1 MKMDKCSEHT
11 FTKQHPPFLSAG
23 QEQPA
28 CALAPAE
35 LAAHAH
41 WMRCALQEA
50 ARAAGKGEVPIGAVV
65 VKDGVIIGRGHNL
78 RETLKDASA
87 HAEILALRQAAQT
100 TGDWRLSGATLYS
113 TIEPCPMCAGAL
125 VQFRVDCLV
134 YGARD
139 PKAGAVDSLYN
150 IVRDSRL
157 NHRLQVVEG
166 VLAGEC
172 AAIIQEFFRARRAA
186 KKAAKLHKHGEM
198 AESG

>member
-1 MKMDKCSEHT
+1 MEMDKYSE
-11 FTKQHPPFLSAG
+11 QN
-23 QEQPA
+23 
-28 CALAPAE
+28 AE
-35 LAAHAH
+35 IMDTHAH
-41 WMRCALQEA
+41 WMRCALREA
-50 ARAAGKGEVPIGAVV
+50 GLAAGKGEVPIGAVV
-65 VKDGVIIGRGHNL
+65 VKDGAIIGRGHNL

-100 TGDWRLSGATLYS
+100 IGDWRLTGATIYS

-166 VLAGEC
+166 VLAAEC
-172 AAIIQEFFRARRAA
+172 AAIIRDFFRTRRAE
-186 KKAAKLHKHGEM
+186 KKAARQDMGGHKV
-198 AESG
+198 AECPAEGQEGG

>member
-1 MKMDKCSEHT
+1 M
-11 FTKQHPPFLSAG
+11 
-23 QEQPA
+23 
-28 CALAPAE
+28 
-35 LAAHAH
+35 LAANHAY

-50 ARAAGKGEVPIGAVV
+50 ALAAGKGEVPIGAVV
-65 VKDGVIIGRGHNL
+65 VKNGTIIGRGHNL

-100 TGDWRLSGATLYS
+100 VGDWRLNGATIYS

-166 VLAGEC
+166 VLAEEC
-172 AAIIQEFFRARRAA
+172 AAIIREFFRTRRAE
-186 KKAAKLHKHGEM
+186 KKAARQTK
-198 AESG
+198 